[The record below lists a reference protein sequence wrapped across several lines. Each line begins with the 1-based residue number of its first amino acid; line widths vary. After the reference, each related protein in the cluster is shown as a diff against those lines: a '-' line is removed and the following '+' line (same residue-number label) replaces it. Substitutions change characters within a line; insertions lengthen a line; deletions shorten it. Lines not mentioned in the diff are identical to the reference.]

1 MSFVGIC
8 TAVSFLMV
16 LLKRFF
22 TYYDLTAGRKGGKI
36 FLQYGLLK
44 KREYTIPVET
54 VNALK
59 IQQTMIGRIFRRYHA
74 SIECIGVGDENN
86 ETAQLTL
93 SLPYEEML
101 ERVANLLPEYE
112 INTLEKSRPVP
123 KKALCHALCGNI
135 YLILAA
141 LISIGII
148 EGVVTDLALKE
159 ALEKIW
165 IGFVLLGF
173 VLRQIRILLMMKTER
188 LGTGE
193 RFTAFTTGGFGK
205 NITILEYNKLQYLEY
220 TKSPLTHW
228 TGLYDG
234 MVHILS
240 KSSVIRSP
248 MMTEEEI
255 EYMKRKCMEL

>member
-1 MSFVGIC
+1 
-8 TAVSFLMV
+8 
-16 LLKRFF
+16 
-22 TYYDLTAGRKGGKI
+22 
-36 FLQYGLLK
+36 
-44 KREYTIPVET
+44 
-54 VNALK
+54 
-59 IQQTMIGRIFRRYHA
+59 
-74 SIECIGVGDENN
+74 
-86 ETAQLTL
+86 
-93 SLPYEEML
+93 
-101 ERVANLLPEYE
+101 
-112 INTLEKSRPVP
+112 
-123 KKALCHALCGNI
+123 
-135 YLILAA
+135 
-141 LISIGII
+141 
-148 EGVVTDLALKE
+148 
-159 ALEKIW
+159 
-165 IGFVLLGF
+165 
-173 VLRQIRILLMMKTER
+173 MMKTER